1 MNIYKAIEHCVS
13 GLPDSGYHSDNPLN
27 TAVKDVKALVAAYN
41 ALAPTPEMW
50 AAAPETT
57 QWYTLDANGRYSA
70 YESEPHWTP
79 NEPDEWEY
87 TQRWIGQ
94 HIDIPLGVDWRLC
107 KWQRPA

>member
-1 MNIYKAIEHCVS
+1 MS
-13 GLPDSGYHSDNPLN
+13 MFDD
-27 TAVKDVKALVAAYN
+27 
-41 ALAPTPEMW
+41 
-50 AAAPETT
+50 
-57 QWYTLDANGRYSA
+57 TLDANGRYSA

>member
-50 AAAPETT
+50 ADAPEWA
-57 QWYTLDANGRYSA
+57 QWYTIDPNGDAWLDKDEPSTGMREWKTYS
-70 YESEPHWTP
+70 
-79 NEPDEWEY
+79 DEY
-87 TQRWIGQ
+87 VVIHTVNLPIG
-94 HIDIPLGVDWRLC
+94 IDWRLC
-107 KWQRPA
+107 KWQRP